1 MLKCK
6 SPSWP
11 ILSGWDFN
19 HLENTET
26 KRAQSQNDTWTTMT
40 AGQLNAGRGAMVMP
54 HKHTTR
60 WAFCLIKQCS
70 GKFPYKK
77 EMASGSFMFEPLHS
91 CVKKPCTVGPS
102 QRWTILRSI
111 LDWWGAPLLP
121 LFSKYCCQ
129 FHPNYWEKA
138 RTHPAWNICP
148 KTLACQKFRNQH
160 HKNQTPKVSVHSST
174 TISFSLLASQLQ
186 WLQHWK

>member
-1 MLKCK
+1 
-6 SPSWP
+6 
-11 ILSGWDFN
+11 
-19 HLENTET
+19 
-26 KRAQSQNDTWTTMT
+26 MT
-40 AGQLNAGRGAMVMP
+40 PGLQWQLNASRGAMVMP
-54 HKHTTR
+54 HKHTTTS
-60 WAFCLIKQCS
+60 AFCLIKQCS

-77 EMASGSFMFEPLHS
+77 EIAVSRSFMLEPLHS
-91 CVKKPCTVGPS
+91 CVKKPCPVGPS

-121 LFSKYCCQ
+121 LFSKDCCQ

-138 RTHPAWNICP
+138 RTHPVWNICP

-174 TISFSLLASQLQ
+174 TISFYLLASQLQ
-186 WLQHWK
+186 RLQHWK